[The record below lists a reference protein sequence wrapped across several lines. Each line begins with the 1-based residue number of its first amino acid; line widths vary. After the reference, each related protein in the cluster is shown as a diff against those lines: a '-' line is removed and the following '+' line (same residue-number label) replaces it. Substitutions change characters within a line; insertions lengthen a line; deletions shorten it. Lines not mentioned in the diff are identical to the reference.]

1 LILVNAPWLKICC
14 NAPNCRF
21 NLQEQ
26 EHCMKRNRSNPGLE
40 AIYARLD
47 QIQMSAADRLNARAA
62 LAQADALA
70 DFLLGTIEL
79 AKRLLRTRALHP
91 TSAHG

>member
-1 LILVNAPWLKICC
+1 MDRI
-14 NAPNCRF
+14 
-21 NLQEQ
+21 
-26 EHCMKRNRSNPGLE
+26 KRNPGLE

-47 QIQMSAADRLNARAA
+47 EIHMSAADRLNARAA

-70 DFLLGTIEL
+70 DFLLAVIDL
-79 AKRLLRTRALHP
+79 ARRVLHIRALHP